1 LNWYAHAVLAERVSQ
16 DPRCLLGAMLPDLA
30 AAAGLRVAPPP
41 EGPLAQGLRL
51 HVLADAAFHAAPEFA
66 SLVSAGRGALE
77 DAGLARGS
85 ARAAAHVGIELL
97 LDGWLAARQ
106 RPSTAFGAALRVAC
120 ELPADT
126 TLFRLDPDPARWRAL
141 CARLASGE
149 LPEAYARPERVGA
162 AVERILA
169 ARPRLALPAAAGPAL
184 TSWLRAAQPE
194 LDARAP
200 VLLARAAGDP
210 ARP

>member
-1 LNWYAHAVLAERVSQ
+1 LNWYAHAVLAERVSR
-16 DPRCLLGAMLPDLA
+16 DPHWLLGAMLPDLS
-30 AAAGLRVAPPP
+30 AAAGLRIAPPP
-41 EGPLAQGLRL
+41 DGPLARGLRL

-77 DAGLARGS
+77 ETGLARGS

-106 RPSTAFGAALRVAC
+106 RPSQAFDAALRVAC

-126 TLFRLDPDPARWRAL
+126 ALFRPDPDPARWRAL

-149 LPEAYARPERVGA
+149 LPEAYARPERVGI

-169 ARPRLALPAAAGPAL
+169 ARPRLALPAGSGPAL
-184 TSWLRAAQPE
+184 VSWLRAAQPE
-194 LDARAP
+194 LGARAP
-200 VLLARAAGDP
+200 ALLARAAVDA

>member
-1 LNWYAHAVLAERVSQ
+1 
-16 DPRCLLGAMLPDLA
+16 
-30 AAAGLRVAPPP
+30 
-41 EGPLAQGLRL
+41 
-51 HVLADAAFHAAPEFA
+51 
-66 SLVSAGRGALE
+66 
-77 DAGLARGS
+77 
-85 ARAAAHVGIELL
+85 
-97 LDGWLAARQ
+97 
-106 RPSTAFGAALRVAC
+106 VAC
-120 ELPADT
+120 ELAADT
-126 TLFRLDPDPARWRAL
+126 TLFRPDPAPARWRAL

-200 VLLARAAGDP
+200 VLLARAAGDA